1 MVEPTKDLELASPGS
16 SLSLAGGASSRNS
29 RWAVTLLALS
39 NVVTLAVLLRP
50 AGPHKQQDFN
60 DAAKAR
66 GAQGPRLEQGAPE
79 PLLGL
84 SAAEHHVRGRGERR
98 TNNNWGLLRG
108 EGERIPL
115 KKDKRVNRWTGQ
127 PKTAATG
134 L

>member
-1 MVEPTKDLELASPGS
+1 MVEHTKDLELASPGS
-16 SLSLAGGASSRNS
+16 SLPLAGGASSRNS

-66 GAQGPRLEQGAPE
+66 
-79 PLLGL
+79 
-84 SAAEHHVRGRGERR
+84 EHHVRGRGERR

-108 EGERIPL
+108 EGERIPH